1 MKRVFDGEHSFS
13 GIYLNFNGRTNVEKE
28 LRKGEA
34 K

>member
-1 MKRVFDGEHSFS
+1 MKRVFDGEPSFS
-13 GIYLNFNGRTNVEKE
+13 SIYLNFNGRTNVEKE

>member
-1 MKRVFDGEHSFS
+1 MKRVFDGEHSLS
-13 GIYLNFNGRTNVEKE
+13 SIYLNFNGRTNVEKE